1 MIVQKLLKFF
11 RSTLLNLSI
20 FLLEVIVLTLIILF
34 LIFFE
39 PFINNYYDGFGYIIN
54 TFFFLENKNFF
65 WGSQVKNSSK
75 NRINILNTSLS
86 SIKDVKIYSGEAFFN
101 KKFNIFNFFL
111 NKYQKF
117 HLFFFK
123 SSQTFF

>member
-1 MIVQKLLKFF
+1 M
-11 RSTLLNLSI
+11 LNLSI

-34 LIFFE
+34 LIFLNPLSTITIVMVLGILSILF
-39 PFINNYYDGFGYIIN
+39 FYFFG
-54 TFFFLENKNFF
+54 KQNFF

-117 HLFFFK
+117 HLFF
-123 SSQTFF
+123 